1 MGYPGGPRPPSA
13 MLTDLCQLTMAY
25 TYWKS
30 GITGTD
36 GCFHLYFR
44 GNPFDGGCT
53 VACGLAQAIEYLENL
68 HFTDED
74 TAYLATLTGRG
85 DTPLFS
91 PEFLSWLRGFQFTC
105 AALAIPEGTIVFP
118 NEPLLRVTGPI
129 AECQLV
135 ETALLSIVNFQ
146 TLPVARNRRSA
157 EFCPICCPKWGGVI
171 TDGEGGWRASRSS
184 ECDGGALGRHDLGDV
199 Q

>member
-53 VACGLAQAIEYLENL
+53 VARGLAQSECLGDCGCASSA
-68 HFTDED
+68 TPQ
-74 TAYLATLTGRG
+74 TAR
-85 DTPLFS
+85 
-91 PEFLSWLRGFQFTC
+91 R
-105 AALAIPEGTIVFP
+105 
-118 NEPLLRVTGPI
+118 RPI
-129 AECQLV
+129 AADCRHLV
-135 ETALLSIVNFQ
+135 RL
-146 TLPVARNRRSA
+146 ARSLWPERCRQDI
-157 EFCPICCPKWGGVI
+157 PP
-171 TDGEGGWRASRSS
+171 
-184 ECDGGALGRHDLGDV
+184 